1 MIKDDCPDGDFSP
14 SYYDGICEGEM
25 TVTQRVVVNLAS
37 RRAHLSTAQV
47 QQTLDTLSLLND
59 KIQEKESVS
68 ESMKTLFQDIIDGLL
83 AHYNG

>member
-1 MIKDDCPDGDFSP
+1 MDHCPNGDFSG
-14 SYYDGICEGEM
+14 SYYDGSCGPEM
-25 TVTQRVVVNLAS
+25 SITERVVTSLVDRWADW
-37 RRAHLSTAQV
+37 STAQV